1 MKKGLIIA
9 IDGPAASGK
18 STTAQLLA
26 QKLGYVYI
34 DTGAMYR
41 ACALKAKKMG
51 IDINDEESIR
61 ELLDDIDI
69 RIENHNS
76 KNRIFLDGEDVSEDI
91 RADDISALASAISAI
106 PAVRYKMV
114 ELQRKMGEKGGVILD
129 GRDIGT
135 FVFPTA
141 EVKFFLTASPEVRAK
156 RRWLELQQ
164 KGINKDFS
172 EVLADLV
179 KRDNNDSQRA
189 LAPLKKAD
197 DAIEVDTSNMTIE
210 EQTDFLYQIIC
221 SRMEEEC
228 KCS

>member
-1 MKKGLIIA
+1 MGKGLIIA

-26 QKLGYVYI
+26 KKLGYLYI

-61 ELLDDIDI
+61 NLLDFIDI
-69 RIENHNS
+69 QIENDNS
-76 KNRIFLDGEDVSEDI
+76 KNRILLDGEDVSEDI
-91 RADDISALASAISAI
+91 RADDISSLASAISAI

-114 ELQRKMGEKGGVILD
+114 ELQRKMGEKGSVILD

-135 FVFPTA
+135 FVFPDA
-141 EVKFFLTASPEVRAK
+141 EVKFFLTASPEIRAK

-164 KGINKDFS
+164 KGIDKDFS

-189 LAPLKKAD
+189 LAPLKKAE
-197 DAIEVDTSNMTIE
+197 DAIEIDTSNMTIE
-210 EQTDFLYQIIC
+210 EQTETLYKIIL
-221 SRMEEEC
+221 SRLEEEC

>member
-18 STTAQLLA
+18 STTAQFLA
-26 QKLGYVYI
+26 EKLGYVYI

-76 KNRIFLDGEDVSEDI
+76 KNRIYLDGEDVSEDI

-210 EQTDFLYQIIC
+210 EQTDYLYQIIR

>member
-26 QKLGYVYI
+26 EKLGYVYI

-141 EVKFFLTASPEVRAK
+141 EVKFFLTANPEVRAK

-210 EQTDFLYQIIC
+210 EQTDYLYQIIC

>member
-26 QKLGYVYI
+26 EKLGYVYI

-76 KNRIFLDGEDVSEDI
+76 KNRIYLDGEDVSEDI

-156 RRWLELQQ
+156 RRWLELKQ
-164 KGINKDFS
+164 KGVNKDFS

-189 LAPLKKAD
+189 LAPLKKAE
-197 DAIEVDTSNMTIE
+197 DAIEIDTSNMTIE
-210 EQTDFLYQIIC
+210 EQTETLYKIIL
-221 SRMEEEC
+221 SRLEEEC

>member
-1 MKKGLIIA
+1 MGKGLIIA

-26 QKLGYVYI
+26 KKLGYLYI

-141 EVKFFLTASPEVRAK
+141 EVKFFLTASPEIRAK

-197 DAIEVDTSNMTIE
+197 DAIEIDTSNMTIE
-210 EQTDFLYQIIC
+210 EQTDCLYQIIR

>member
-26 QKLGYVYI
+26 EKLGYVYI

-76 KNRIFLDGEDVSEDI
+76 KNRIYLDGEDVSEDI

-210 EQTDFLYQIIC
+210 EQTDYLYQIIR

>member
-1 MKKGLIIA
+1 MEKGLIIA

-26 QKLGYVYI
+26 KKLGYLYI

-61 ELLDDIDI
+61 NLLDFIDI
-69 RIENHNS
+69 QIENDNS
-76 KNRIFLDGEDVSEDI
+76 KNRILLDGEDVSEDI
-91 RADDISALASAISAI
+91 RADDISSLASAISAI

-114 ELQRKMGEKGGVILD
+114 ELQRKMGEKGSVILD

-135 FVFPTA
+135 FVFPDA
-141 EVKFFLTASPEVRAK
+141 EVKFFLTASPEIRAK

-164 KGINKDFS
+164 KGIDKDFS

-189 LAPLKKAD
+189 LAPLKKAE
-197 DAIEVDTSNMTIE
+197 DAIEIDTSNMTIE
-210 EQTDFLYQIIC
+210 EQTDCLYQIIC

>member
-1 MKKGLIIA
+1 MEKGLIIA

-26 QKLGYVYI
+26 KKLGYLYI

-41 ACALKAKKMG
+41 ACALKAKKLG

-61 ELLDDIDI
+61 NLLAFIDI
-69 RIENHNS
+69 KIENDNS
-76 KNRIFLDGEDVSEDI
+76 KNRILLDGEDVSEDI
-91 RADDISALASAISAI
+91 RADDISSLASAISAI

-114 ELQRKMGEKGGVILD
+114 ELQRKMGEKGSVILD

-135 FVFPTA
+135 FVFPDA
-141 EVKFFLTASPEVRAK
+141 EVKFFLTASPEIRAK

-164 KGINKDFS
+164 KGIDKDFS

-189 LAPLKKAD
+189 LAPLKKAE
-197 DAIEVDTSNMTIE
+197 DAIEIDTSNMTIE
-210 EQTDFLYQIIC
+210 EQTETLYKIIL
-221 SRMEEEC
+221 SKLEEEC

>member
-156 RRWLELQQ
+156 RRWLELKQ
-164 KGINKDFS
+164 KGVNKDFS

-179 KRDNNDSQRA
+179 KRDNKDSQRA

-210 EQTDFLYQIIC
+210 EQTDYLYQIIC

>member
-1 MKKGLIIA
+1 MGKGLIIA

-26 QKLGYVYI
+26 KKLGYLYI

-41 ACALKAKKMG
+41 ACALKAKKLG

-61 ELLDDIDI
+61 NLLDNIDI
-69 RIENHNS
+69 RIENNNS
-76 KNRIFLDGEDVSEDI
+76 KNRILLDGEDVSEDI
-91 RADDISALASAISAI
+91 RADDISSLASAISAI

-114 ELQRKMGEKGGVILD
+114 ELQRKMGEKGSVILD

-135 FVFPTA
+135 FVFPDA
-141 EVKFFLTASPEVRAK
+141 EVKFFLTASPEIRAK

-164 KGINKDFS
+164 KGIDKNFS

-189 LAPLKKAD
+189 LAPLKKAE
-197 DAIEVDTSNMTIE
+197 DAIEIDTSNMTIE
-210 EQTDFLYQIIC
+210 EQTETLYKIIL
-221 SRMEEEC
+221 SKLEEEC

>member
-1 MKKGLIIA
+1 MGKGLIIA

-26 QKLGYVYI
+26 KKLGYLYI

-61 ELLDDIDI
+61 NLLDFIDI
-69 RIENHNS
+69 RIENDNS
-76 KNRIFLDGEDVSEDI
+76 KNRILLDGEDVSEDI
-91 RADDISALASAISAI
+91 RADDISSLASAISAI

-114 ELQRKMGEKGGVILD
+114 ELQRKMGEKGSVILD

-135 FVFPTA
+135 FVFPDA
-141 EVKFFLTASPEVRAK
+141 EVKFFLTASPEIRAK

-164 KGINKDFS
+164 KGIDKNFS

-189 LAPLKKAD
+189 LAPLKKAE
-197 DAIEVDTSNMTIE
+197 DAIEIDTSNMTIE
-210 EQTDFLYQIIC
+210 EQTETLYKIIL
-221 SRMEEEC
+221 SKLEEEC

>member
-1 MKKGLIIA
+1 MGKGLIIA

-26 QKLGYVYI
+26 KKLGYLYI

-41 ACALKAKKMG
+41 ACALKAKKLG

-61 ELLDDIDI
+61 NLLAFIDI
-69 RIENHNS
+69 KIENDNS
-76 KNRIFLDGEDVSEDI
+76 KNRILLDGEDVSEDI
-91 RADDISALASAISAI
+91 RADDISSLASAISAI

-114 ELQRKMGEKGGVILD
+114 ELQRKMGEKGSVILD

-135 FVFPTA
+135 FVFPDA

-156 RRWLELQQ
+156 RRWLELKQ
-164 KGINKDFS
+164 KGVNKNFS

-189 LAPLKKAD
+189 LAPLKKAE
-197 DAIEVDTSNMTIE
+197 DAIEIDTSNMTIE
-210 EQTDFLYQIIC
+210 EQTETLYKIIL
-221 SRMEEEC
+221 SKLEEEC

>member
-18 STTAQLLA
+18 STTAQFLA
-26 QKLGYVYI
+26 EKLGYVYI

-210 EQTDFLYQIIC
+210 EQTDYLYQIIR

>member
-1 MKKGLIIA
+1 MGKGLIIA

-26 QKLGYVYI
+26 KKLGYLYI

-41 ACALKAKKMG
+41 ACALKAKKLG

-61 ELLDDIDI
+61 NLLDFIDI
-69 RIENHNS
+69 RIENDNS
-76 KNRIFLDGEDVSEDI
+76 KNRILLDGEDVSEDI
-91 RADDISALASAISAI
+91 RADDISSLASAISAI

-114 ELQRKMGEKGGVILD
+114 ELQRKMGEKGSVILD

-135 FVFPTA
+135 FVFPDA
-141 EVKFFLTASPEVRAK
+141 EVKFFLTASPEIRAK

-164 KGINKDFS
+164 KGIDKDFS

-189 LAPLKKAD
+189 LAPLKKAE
-197 DAIEVDTSNMTIE
+197 DAIEIDTSNMTIE
-210 EQTDFLYQIIC
+210 EQTETLYKIIL
-221 SRMEEEC
+221 SRLEEEC

>member
-1 MKKGLIIA
+1 MGKGLIIA

-26 QKLGYVYI
+26 KKLGYLYI

-41 ACALKAKKMG
+41 ACALKAKKLG

-61 ELLDDIDI
+61 NLLDFIDI
-69 RIENHNS
+69 QIENDNS
-76 KNRIFLDGEDVSEDI
+76 KNRILLDGEDVSEDI
-91 RADDISALASAISAI
+91 RADDISSLASAISAI

-114 ELQRKMGEKGGVILD
+114 ELQRKMGEKGSVILD

-135 FVFPTA
+135 FVFPDA
-141 EVKFFLTASPEVRAK
+141 EVKFFLTASPEIRAK

-164 KGINKDFS
+164 KGIDKNFS

-189 LAPLKKAD
+189 LAPLKKAE
-197 DAIEVDTSNMTIE
+197 DAIEIDTSNMTIE
-210 EQTDFLYQIIC
+210 EQTETLYKIIL
-221 SRMEEEC
+221 SKLEEEC

>member
-26 QKLGYVYI
+26 EKLGYVYI

-210 EQTDFLYQIIC
+210 EQTDYLYQIIC

>member
-1 MKKGLIIA
+1 MEKGLIIA

-26 QKLGYVYI
+26 KKLGYLYI

-41 ACALKAKKMG
+41 ACALKAKKLG

-61 ELLDDIDI
+61 NLLDFIDI
-69 RIENHNS
+69 QIENDNS
-76 KNRIFLDGEDVSEDI
+76 KNRILLDGEDVSEDI
-91 RADDISALASAISAI
+91 RADDISSLASAISAI

-114 ELQRKMGEKGGVILD
+114 ELQRKMGEKGSVILD

-135 FVFPTA
+135 FVFPDA
-141 EVKFFLTASPEVRAK
+141 EVKFFLTASPEIRAK

-164 KGINKDFS
+164 KGIDKNFS
-172 EVLADLV
+172 EVLADMV

-189 LAPLKKAD
+189 LAPLKKAE
-197 DAIEVDTSNMTIE
+197 DAIEIDTSNMTIE
-210 EQTDFLYQIIC
+210 EQTETLYKIIL
-221 SRMEEEC
+221 SKLEEEC

>member
-156 RRWLELQQ
+156 RRWLELKQ
-164 KGINKDFS
+164 KGVNKDFS

-210 EQTDFLYQIIC
+210 EQTDYLYQIIC

>member
-1 MKKGLIIA
+1 MEKGLIIA

-26 QKLGYVYI
+26 KKLGYLYI

-41 ACALKAKKMG
+41 ACALKAKKLG

-61 ELLDDIDI
+61 NLLDFIDI
-69 RIENHNS
+69 QIENDNS
-76 KNRIFLDGEDVSEDI
+76 KNRILLDGEDVSEDI
-91 RADDISALASAISAI
+91 RADDISSLASAISAI

-114 ELQRKMGEKGGVILD
+114 ELQRKMGEKGSVILD

-135 FVFPTA
+135 FVFPDA
-141 EVKFFLTASPEVRAK
+141 EVKFFLTASPEIRAK

-164 KGINKDFS
+164 KGIDKDFS

-189 LAPLKKAD
+189 LAPLKKAE
-197 DAIEVDTSNMTIE
+197 DAIEIDTSNMTIE
-210 EQTDFLYQIIC
+210 EQTETLYKIIL
-221 SRMEEEC
+221 SKLEEEC

>member
-76 KNRIFLDGEDVSEDI
+76 RNRIFLDGEDISEDI

-210 EQTDFLYQIIC
+210 EQTDYLYQIIS

-228 KCS
+228 KSS

>member
-210 EQTDFLYQIIC
+210 EQTDCLYQIIR

>member
-210 EQTDFLYQIIC
+210 EQTDYLYQIIC

>member
-1 MKKGLIIA
+1 MEKGLIIA

-26 QKLGYVYI
+26 KKLGYLYI

-61 ELLDDIDI
+61 NLLDFIDI
-69 RIENHNS
+69 QIENDNS
-76 KNRIFLDGEDVSEDI
+76 KNRILLDGEDVSEDI
-91 RADDISALASAISAI
+91 RADDISSLASAISAI

-114 ELQRKMGEKGGVILD
+114 ELQRKMGEKGSVILD

-135 FVFPTA
+135 FVFPDA
-141 EVKFFLTASPEVRAK
+141 EVKFFLTASPEIRAK

-164 KGINKDFS
+164 KGIDKNFS

-189 LAPLKKAD
+189 LAPLKKAE
-197 DAIEVDTSNMTIE
+197 DAIEIDTSNMTIE
-210 EQTDFLYQIIC
+210 EQTDYLYQIIR

>member
-26 QKLGYVYI
+26 KKLGYLYI

-41 ACALKAKKMG
+41 ACALKAKKLG

-61 ELLDDIDI
+61 NLLDYIDI
-69 RIENHNS
+69 RIENNNS

-91 RADDISALASAISAI
+91 RADDISALASAISAL

-114 ELQRKMGEKGGVILD
+114 ELQRKMGEKGSIILD

-135 FVFPTA
+135 FVFPDA
-141 EVKFFLTASPEVRAK
+141 EVKFFLTASPEIRAK

-164 KGINKDFS
+164 KGRDKDFS

-197 DAIEVDTSNMTIE
+197 DAIEIDTSNMTIE
-210 EQTDFLYQIIC
+210 EQTETLYKIVL
-221 SRMEEEC
+221 SKLEEEC

>member
-1 MKKGLIIA
+1 MKKGFIIA

-18 STTAQLLA
+18 STTAQFLA
-26 QKLGYVYI
+26 EKLGYVYI

-61 ELLDDIDI
+61 ELLDNIDI
-69 RIENHNS
+69 RIENHHS

-135 FVFPTA
+135 FVFPSA

-156 RRWLELQQ
+156 RRWLELKQ

-197 DAIEVDTSNMTIE
+197 DAIEVDTSNITIE
-210 EQTDFLYQIIC
+210 EQTDYLYQIIR

-228 KCS
+228 KSS

>member
-26 QKLGYVYI
+26 KKLGYLYI

-61 ELLDDIDI
+61 NLLDFIDI
-69 RIENHNS
+69 QIENDNS
-76 KNRIFLDGEDVSEDI
+76 KNRILLDGEDVSEDI
-91 RADDISALASAISAI
+91 RADDISSLASAISAI

-114 ELQRKMGEKGGVILD
+114 ELQRKMGEKGSVILD

-135 FVFPTA
+135 FVFPDA
-141 EVKFFLTASPEVRAK
+141 EVKFFLTASPEIRAK

-164 KGINKDFS
+164 KGIDKNFS

-189 LAPLKKAD
+189 LAPLKKAE
-197 DAIEVDTSNMTIE
+197 DAIEIDTSNMTIE
-210 EQTDFLYQIIC
+210 EQTETLYKIIL
-221 SRMEEEC
+221 SKLEEEC

>member
-1 MKKGLIIA
+1 MKKGFIIA

-26 QKLGYVYI
+26 EKLGYVYI

-197 DAIEVDTSNMTIE
+197 DAIEVDTSNITIE
-210 EQTDFLYQIIC
+210 EQTDYLYQIIR

-228 KCS
+228 KSS

>member
-156 RRWLELQQ
+156 RRWLELKQ
-164 KGINKDFS
+164 KGVNKDFS

-179 KRDNNDSQRA
+179 KRDNKDSQRA

-210 EQTDFLYQIIC
+210 EQTDCLYQIIC

>member
-26 QKLGYVYI
+26 EKLGYVYI

-61 ELLDDIDI
+61 ELLDNIDI
-69 RIENHNS
+69 RIENHHS

-156 RRWLELQQ
+156 RRWLELKQ

-197 DAIEVDTSNMTIE
+197 DAIEVDTSNITIE
-210 EQTDFLYQIIC
+210 EQTDYLYQIIR

-228 KCS
+228 KSS

>member
-26 QKLGYVYI
+26 EKLGYVYI

-210 EQTDFLYQIIC
+210 EQTDFLYQIIR

>member
-1 MKKGLIIA
+1 MEKGLIIA

-26 QKLGYVYI
+26 KKLGYLYI

-41 ACALKAKKMG
+41 ACALKAKKLG

-61 ELLDDIDI
+61 NLLDFIDI
-69 RIENHNS
+69 RIENDNS
-76 KNRIFLDGEDVSEDI
+76 KNRILLDGEDVSEDI
-91 RADDISALASAISAI
+91 RADDISSLASAISAI

-114 ELQRKMGEKGGVILD
+114 ELQRKMGEKGSVILD

-135 FVFPTA
+135 FVFPDA
-141 EVKFFLTASPEVRAK
+141 EVKFFLTASPEIRAK

-164 KGINKDFS
+164 KGIDKDFS

-189 LAPLKKAD
+189 LAPLKKAE
-197 DAIEVDTSNMTIE
+197 DAIEIDTSNMTIE
-210 EQTDFLYQIIC
+210 EQTETLYKIIL
-221 SRMEEEC
+221 SKLEEEC

>member
-26 QKLGYVYI
+26 EKLGYVYI

-197 DAIEVDTSNMTIE
+197 DAIEIDTSNMTIE
-210 EQTDFLYQIIC
+210 EQTDYLYQIIC

>member
-1 MKKGLIIA
+1 MGKGLIIA

-26 QKLGYVYI
+26 KKLGYLYI

-61 ELLDDIDI
+61 NLLDFIDI
-69 RIENHNS
+69 RIENDNS
-76 KNRIFLDGEDVSEDI
+76 KNRILLDGEDVSEDI
-91 RADDISALASAISAI
+91 RADDISSLASAISAI

-114 ELQRKMGEKGGVILD
+114 ELQRKMGEKGSVILD

-135 FVFPTA
+135 FVFPDA
-141 EVKFFLTASPEVRAK
+141 EVKFFLTASPEIRAK

-164 KGINKDFS
+164 KGIDKDFS

-189 LAPLKKAD
+189 LAPLKKAE
-197 DAIEVDTSNMTIE
+197 DAIEIDTSNMTIE
-210 EQTDFLYQIIC
+210 EQTETLYKIIL
-221 SRMEEEC
+221 SRLEEEC

>member
-18 STTAQLLA
+18 STSAQLLA
-26 QKLGYVYI
+26 KKIGYIYI

-61 ELLDDIDI
+61 NLLDYIDI
-69 RIENHNS
+69 RIENNNS
-76 KNRIFLDGEDVSEDI
+76 KNRILLDGEDVSEDI

-114 ELQRKMGEKGGVILD
+114 ELQRKMGENGGVIID

-135 FVFPTA
+135 FVFPDA
-141 EVKFFLTASPEVRAK
+141 DVKFFLTADPEIRAK
-156 RRWLELQQ
+156 RRWLELQR
-164 KGINKDFS
+164 KGIDKDFS
-172 EVLADLV
+172 EVLADLI
-179 KRDNNDSQRA
+179 KRDNNDSQRV

-197 DAIEVDTSNMTIE
+197 DALEIDTSNMTIQ
-210 EQTDFLYQIIC
+210 EQTDTLYRIIFP
-221 SRMEEEC
+221 RLEEEC

>member
-1 MKKGLIIA
+1 MEKGLIIA

-26 QKLGYVYI
+26 KKLGYLYI

-41 ACALKAKKMG
+41 ACALKAKKLG

-61 ELLDDIDI
+61 NLLAFIDI
-69 RIENHNS
+69 KIENDNS
-76 KNRIFLDGEDVSEDI
+76 KNRILLDGEDVSEDI
-91 RADDISALASAISAI
+91 RADDISSLASAISAI

-114 ELQRKMGEKGGVILD
+114 ELQRKMGEKGSVILD

-135 FVFPTA
+135 FVFPDA
-141 EVKFFLTASPEVRAK
+141 EVKFFLTASPEIRAK

-164 KGINKDFS
+164 KGIDKNFS

-189 LAPLKKAD
+189 LAPLKKAE
-197 DAIEVDTSNMTIE
+197 DAIEIDTSNMTIE
-210 EQTDFLYQIIC
+210 EQTETLYKIIL
-221 SRMEEEC
+221 SKLEEEC

>member
-76 KNRIFLDGEDVSEDI
+76 KNRIYLDGEDVSEDI

-141 EVKFFLTASPEVRAK
+141 EVKFFLTASPGVRAK
-156 RRWLELQQ
+156 RRWLELKQ
-164 KGINKDFS
+164 KGVNKDFS

-179 KRDNNDSQRA
+179 KRDNKDSQRA

-210 EQTDFLYQIIC
+210 EQTDCLYQIIC

>member
-76 KNRIFLDGEDVSEDI
+76 KNRIYLDGEDVSEDI

-141 EVKFFLTASPEVRAK
+141 EVKFFLTANPEVRAK

-179 KRDNNDSQRA
+179 KRDNKDSQRA

-210 EQTDFLYQIIC
+210 EQTETLYKIIL
-221 SRMEEEC
+221 SKLEEEC
-228 KCS
+228 KCY

>member
-1 MKKGLIIA
+1 MGKGLIIA

-26 QKLGYVYI
+26 KKLGYLYI

-41 ACALKAKKMG
+41 ACALKAKKLG
-51 IDINDEESIR
+51 IDINDKESIR
-61 ELLDDIDI
+61 NLLDYIDI
-69 RIENHNS
+69 RIENNNS

-91 RADDISALASAISAI
+91 RADDISSLASAISAI

-114 ELQRKMGEKGGVILD
+114 ELQRKMGEKGSVILD

-135 FVFPTA
+135 FVFPDA
-141 EVKFFLTASPEVRAK
+141 EVKFFLTASPEIRAK

-164 KGINKDFS
+164 KGIDKNFS

-189 LAPLKKAD
+189 LAPLKKAE
-197 DAIEVDTSNMTIE
+197 DAIEIDTSNMTIE
-210 EQTDFLYQIIC
+210 EQTETLYKIIL
-221 SRMEEEC
+221 SKLEEEC

>member
-1 MKKGLIIA
+1 MGKGLIIA

-26 QKLGYVYI
+26 KKLGYLYI

-141 EVKFFLTASPEVRAK
+141 EVKFFLTASPEIRAK

-189 LAPLKKAD
+189 LAPLKKAE
-197 DAIEVDTSNMTIE
+197 DAIEIDTSNMTIE
-210 EQTDFLYQIIC
+210 EQTDCLYQIIR

>member
-1 MKKGLIIA
+1 MKKGFIIA

-26 QKLGYVYI
+26 EKLGYVYI

-156 RRWLELQQ
+156 RRWLELKQ
-164 KGINKDFS
+164 KGVNKDFS

-210 EQTDFLYQIIC
+210 EQTDYLYQIIC